1 MFNGVDELLLHKKWT
16 IYTLPYF
23 NGLEFFFTW
32 NQSREI
38 AVSADE
44 AVELVVDGFSYQ
56 VPVCL
61 TGIDAN
67 AHTLKPYLGTT
78 AMEVNLLHVEYLKR
92 NSNCMTNVDVIWID
106 NNNIVFTNW

>member
-1 MFNGVDELLLHKKWT
+1 MLLLNKKWT

-23 NGLEFFFTW
+23 NGLGFFFTW
-32 NQSREI
+32 NQSREF

-44 AVELVVDGFSYQ
+44 AVELVLDGFSCR
-56 VPVCL
+56 VPACL

-67 AHTLKPYLGTT
+67 AHTLKLYLGTT